1 MLPRADERV
10 TMKESQPVLMTDQAL
25 QTLVEKISIV
35 FFQKPFLHQATFNR
49 RLKLRAVAIIS
60 HHGF

>member
-1 MLPRADERV
+1 
-10 TMKESQPVLMTDQAL
+10 MKESQPVLMTDQAL

-49 RLKLRAVAIIS
+49 RLKLRAVAII
-60 HHGF
+60 